1 MTHSDFLPAT
11 NPSYP
16 DVQAYDAWLAKAAL
30 GDTRSACAAFHT
42 LLDEIEGAPPP
53 HGAYLKILER
63 LRAPL
68 LAALAEH
75 TRKFAGKPLPL
86 NPAEAAALRQVQDL
100 WLALLRAYRR
110 LLRALPASGPG
121 NALAG
126 LLAMRSLH
134 CASEMIVTQL
144 LARHTA
150 GEDLWRRLHGLFAI
164 AEARGCADTPIG
176 DPALRESCTATYVQ
190 PLLYALAQPYGL
202 AQRDVQWARDWI
214 RRFAWKV
221 TLARASEKTQ
231 AYAIDLSGQTGP
243 TWCEV
248 TTAATTTPHPE
259 GPIRFMDTVALG
271 RSLRRRL
278 RRLEE
283 GDDPASLGLGRG
295 CTQPGTGERLRALL
309 RDWCEAPPQPQFPRR
324 PTLGASARMD
334 VAVGFAPAHVAVA
347 DKPFVSGARDWDY
360 TRREIDHIHT
370 FQRAPDTHRASS
382 PAPDSLEQ
390 WEALDESANG
400 FRLYRR
406 DPGARISHRQLLA
419 LRPGGARKFILT
431 EVRWLRQE
439 GELAIT
445 LGTRALPGLA
455 RACAVRP
462 TSTDPATRSPYSQ
475 AFVLPVAM
483 GLPPSL
489 VIPPGWYQ
497 QDRILDLRL
506 EEGVVRIR
514 LFGLLGRGYDYDRVN
529 FAAIT

>member
-16 DVQAYDAWLAKAAL
+16 DVQACDAWLAKAAL
-30 GDTRSACAAFHT
+30 GDTRSACAAFHAM
-42 LLDEIEGAPPP
+42 LGEIEGAPPP
-53 HGAYLKILER
+53 HDAYLQILER
-63 LRAPL
+63 LRPPL

-75 TRKFAGKPLPL
+75 TRKFTGKPLPL
-86 NPAEAAALRQVQDL
+86 NPAEAAALRQVHDL

-110 LLRALPASGPG
+110 LLRALPASGPT
-121 NALAG
+121 NTVAS

-134 CASEMIVTQL
+134 CAAEMIAIQL

-150 GEDLWRRLHGLFAI
+150 GDDLWRRLHALFAV
-164 AEARGCADTPIG
+164 AEARGCADTPVG
-176 DPALRESCTATYVQ
+176 DPALRESCTAIYVQ
-190 PLLYALAQPYGL
+190 PLLYSLAQPYGL
-202 AQRDVQWARDWI
+202 TQRDVQWTRSWI

-221 TLARASEKTQ
+221 KLTRAPEKTH
-231 AYAIDLSGQTGP
+231 AYAIDLSGHSGP

-248 TTAATTTPHPE
+248 TTPAAKPPISE
-259 GPIRFMDTVALG
+259 GPIRFMDAAELG

-295 CTQPGTGERLRALL
+295 CTQPGTGERLRTLV

-324 PTLGASARMD
+324 PALGAAARLE
-334 VAVGFAPAHVAVA
+334 VAVGFAPAHISVAG
-347 DKPFVSGARDWDY
+347 KPFVSGARDWDY

-370 FQRAPDTHRASS
+370 FQRPPDTHRTSS
-382 PAPDSLEQ
+382 PAIDTLEH
-390 WEALDESANG
+390 WEALDESAHG

-431 EVRWLRQE
+431 EVRWLRQD

-462 TSTDPATRSPYSQ
+462 TSTDPATQSPYSQ

-489 VIPPGWYQ
+489 VIPAGWYQ
-497 QDRILDLRL
+497 QDRVLDLRL
-506 EEGVVRIR
+506 DEGVVRIR